1 MIESIRI
8 WLQLIETVLDWQLV
22 MDWGQ
27 SPPSSGSII
36 KWWSLGAGN
45 FLFITP
51 RHTHTLVSFSTGD
64 MFRFFRLFWR
74 GGEIIFCKMKK
85 MQEYGACEM
94 QILQIGDRGW
104 KQTGSIMRQRCLWDD
119 LDKLDSIRFAEKWK
133 CFLLPLKLDKTERS
147 LNKEKYCC
155 ICMSGLEDAFP

>member
-22 MDWGQ
+22 MDWE
-27 SPPSSGSII
+27 SSGSII
-36 KWWSLGAGN
+36 KWWSLCAGN

-64 MFRFFRLFWR
+64 MFRFFRLFWSR
-74 GGEIIFCKMKK
+74 GEVIFSKK
-85 MQEYGACEM
+85 EKKLQEYGACEM
-94 QILQIGDRGW
+94 QILQIGNLGW
-104 KQTGSIMRQRCLWDD
+104 KQTGSIMRHRCLWGNV
-119 LDKLDSIRFAEKWK
+119 DKLNSISFAEKEK
-133 CFLLPLKLDKTERS
+133 CFLTIKLDEAERS

-155 ICMSGLEDAFP
+155 ICKGEL

>member
-22 MDWGQ
+22 MDWE
-27 SPPSSGSII
+27 SSGSII

-74 GGEIIFCKMKK
+74 GEEIIFCK
-85 MQEYGACEM
+85 
-94 QILQIGDRGW
+94 
-104 KQTGSIMRQRCLWDD
+104 
-119 LDKLDSIRFAEKWK
+119 
-133 CFLLPLKLDKTERS
+133 
-147 LNKEKYCC
+147 KEKIARVWRLWNANFCKLEILVGSKQVQLWGIDVCELTWSNWIPLDLQRNENVFSYHKIGC
-155 ICMSGLEDAFP
+155 IALRSFLPQSLARMMHW